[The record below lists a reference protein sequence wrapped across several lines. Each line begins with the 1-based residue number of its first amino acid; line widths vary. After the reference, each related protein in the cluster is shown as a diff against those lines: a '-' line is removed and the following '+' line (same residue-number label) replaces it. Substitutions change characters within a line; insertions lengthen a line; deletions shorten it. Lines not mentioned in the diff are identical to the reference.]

1 MLNKFKVKRF
11 EKGTKEGKLAIQV
24 GIILKYL

>member
-11 EKGTKEGKLAIQV
+11 EKGTNEGKLAIHL